1 MAIETICGIL
11 LSGLDT
17 ACNPPVRKYYQQAV
31 VINKS
36 DIDTITNTLPS
47 VGTCNYTTAF
57 TLKAGKTGYRFLSPE
72 SGTSVKGLVDKT
84 ESDLGH
90 PQFIH
95 KAQFLVT
102 GIGEDVKCILDS
114 LTRGSFVVCLQ
125 LTDGTVEV
133 YGIENGLSSADFT
146 YDVQE
151 GGGGVAISLDSL
163 ESSPENY
170 LPTVYVST
178 PAGTENADFDSDF
191 AQP

>member
-47 VGTCNYTTAF
+47 VGQCNYTTAF

-84 ESDLGH
+84 ESALGH
-90 PQFIH
+90 PQFVH

-102 GIGEDVKCILDS
+102 GIGEDTKCILDS
-114 LTRGSFVVCLQ
+114 LTRGSFVVALQ
-125 LTDGTVEV
+125 LTDGTVEI
-133 YGIENGLSSADFT
+133 YGIENGLSSAELQFRLI
-146 YDVQE
+146 V
-151 GGGGVAISLDSL
+151 
-163 ESSPENY
+163 
-170 LPTVYVST
+170 
-178 PAGTENADFDSDF
+178 
-191 AQP
+191 